1 MSIDVRCPSCGEADE
16 LRGEPRIEDDGRR
29 VIALVCE
36 VCDAEWIRDPAAR
49 PRCERCG
56 GDDMR
61 EAVQAVV
68 EKSRGTQLSIQSFR
82 QTWLCPTCD
91 AEVYDKYKISNR
103 PLPPDEL
110 PTEPEP

>member
-1 MSIDVRCPSCGEADE
+1 MTLEIACPACGEDE
-16 LRGEPRIEDDGRR
+16 LLRGEPRGSM
-29 VIALVCE
+29 IALVCE
-36 VCDAEWIRDPAAR
+36 RCQAEWVRDPGAVPAC
-49 PRCERCG
+49 PSCG

-61 EAVQAVV
+61 EAAQAVV

-103 PLPPDEL
+103 PLAPAEL
-110 PTEPEP
+110 PTESEF

>member
-1 MSIDVRCPSCGEADE
+1 VVAEISCPACGETEE
-16 LRGEPRIEDDGRR
+16 LRGERR
-29 VIALVCE
+29 DRLIALVCE
-36 VCDAEWIRDPAAR
+36 VCKAEWVRDPGAR
-49 PRCERCG
+49 PACDRCDG
-56 GDDMR
+56 TDMR

-82 QTWLCPTCD
+82 QRWLCPDCD

-110 PTEPEP
+110 PTESEF

>member
-1 MSIDVRCPSCGEADE
+1 
-16 LRGEPRIEDDGRR
+16 
-29 VIALVCE
+29 
-36 VCDAEWIRDPAAR
+36 
-49 PRCERCG
+49 
-56 GDDMR
+56 MR

-82 QTWLCPTCD
+82 QVWLCPACD

-110 PTEPEP
+110 PTESE

>member
-1 MSIDVRCPSCGEADE
+1 MLDIRCPSCGEQDD
-16 LRGEPRIEDDGRR
+16 LRGEPRDA

-36 VCDAEWIRDPAAR
+36 SCGAEWIRDPAAR
-49 PRCERCG
+49 PVCERCG
-56 GDDMR
+56 NDDMR

-82 QTWLCPTCD
+82 QVWLCPSCD

-110 PTEPEP
+110 PTETDD

>member
-1 MSIDVRCPSCGEADE
+1 MAIDIRCPACGETDE
-16 LRGEPRIEDDGRR
+16 LRGERR
-29 VIALVCE
+29 GDVIALVCE
-36 VCDAEWIRDPAAR
+36 VCRAEWVRDPAAR
-49 PRCERCG
+49 PDCGRCG

-82 QTWLCPTCD
+82 QVWLCPSCD
-91 AEVYDKYKISNR
+91 AERYDKYKISNR

-110 PTEPEP
+110 PTETD

>member
-1 MSIDVRCPSCGEADE
+1 
-16 LRGEPRIEDDGRR
+16 
-29 VIALVCE
+29 
-36 VCDAEWIRDPAAR
+36 
-49 PRCERCG
+49 
-56 GDDMR
+56 MR
-61 EAVQAVV
+61 EAAQAVV

-110 PTEPEP
+110 PTEVD

>member
-1 MSIDVRCPSCGEADE
+1 MAIDIACPACGETE
-16 LRGEPRIEDDGRR
+16 LLRGEPRELL
-29 VIALVCE
+29 IALVCE
-36 VCDAEWIRDPAAR
+36 ACDAEWVRDPRAI
-49 PRCERCG
+49 PLCESCG

-82 QTWLCPTCD
+82 QIWLCPACD
-91 AEVYDKYKISNR
+91 HEVYDRYKVSNR

-110 PTEPEP
+110 PTEPEL

>member
-1 MSIDVRCPSCGEADE
+1 MVLEIACPACGEDEE
-16 LRGEPRIEDDGRR
+16 LRGEPRGQQ
-29 VIALVCE
+29 IALVCE
-36 VCDAEWIRDPAAR
+36 QCEAEWIRDPHAV
-49 PRCERCG
+49 PDCPCCG

-91 AEVYDKYKISNR
+91 AEIYDRYKISNR

-110 PTEPEP
+110 PTEPEL

>member
-1 MSIDVRCPSCGEADE
+1 MSLDISCPGCGETDD
-16 LRGEPRIEDDGRR
+16 LRGEPRSEDGRHL
-29 VIALVCE
+29 IALVCE
-36 VCDAEWIRDPAAR
+36 VCDAEWIREPGAR
-49 PRCERCG
+49 PDCDRCG

-61 EAVQAVV
+61 EAAQAVV

-110 PTEPEP
+110 PTEVD

>member
-1 MSIDVRCPSCGEADE
+1 MAPTISCPACGEQDE
-16 LRGEPRIEDDGRR
+16 LRGERR
-29 VIALVCE
+29 DNLIALVCE
-36 VCDAEWIRDPAAR
+36 VCSAEWVRDPAAR
-49 PRCERCG
+49 PTCDRCS

-61 EAVQAVV
+61 EAVQALV

-82 QTWLCPTCD
+82 QVWLCPTCD

-110 PTEPEP
+110 PTEPEL

>member
-1 MSIDVRCPSCGEADE
+1 MAIEISCPACGESE
-16 LRGEPRIEDDGRR
+16 RLRGDRCDQ

-36 VCDAEWIRDPAAR
+36 VCSAEWLRDPSAQPKCA
-49 PRCERCG
+49 RCG

-61 EAVQAVV
+61 EAVQALV

-82 QTWLCPTCD
+82 QVWLCPTCD
-91 AEVYDKYKISNR
+91 SVRYDRYKVSNR

-110 PTEPEP
+110 PTETE

>member
-1 MSIDVRCPSCGEADE
+1 MALDIACPACGEDE
-16 LRGEPRIEDDGRR
+16 QLRGERR
-29 VIALVCE
+29 EGLIALVCE
-36 VCDAEWIRDPAAR
+36 VCDAEWMRDPAAR
-49 PRCERCG
+49 PTCATCH

-82 QTWLCPTCD
+82 QVWLCPTCD
-91 AEVYDKYKISNR
+91 HEVYDKYKISNR

-110 PTEPEP
+110 PTEPEL

>member
-1 MSIDVRCPSCGEADE
+1 MSLDIACPACGETDE
-16 LRGEPRIEDDGRR
+16 LQGERR
-29 VIALVCE
+29 DHLIALVCE
-36 VCDAEWIRDPAAR
+36 KCGAEWTRDPRAR
-49 PRCERCG
+49 PTCEQCG

-82 QTWLCPTCD
+82 QVWICPTCESD
-91 AEVYDKYKISNR
+91 LWDKVKITNR

-110 PTEPEP
+110 PTETD